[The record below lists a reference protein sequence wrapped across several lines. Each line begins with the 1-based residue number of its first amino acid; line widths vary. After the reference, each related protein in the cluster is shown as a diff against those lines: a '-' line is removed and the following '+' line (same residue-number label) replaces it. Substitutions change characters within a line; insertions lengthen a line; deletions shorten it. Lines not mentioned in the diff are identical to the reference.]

1 VAAFAIDYHS
11 DRAGSTR
18 IDRAR
23 HPIPT
28 RGDHVA
34 RAKRT
39 DRSEARRK
47 YRAYLQAQE
56 EAALADVE
64 SPDSAAVTKSASG
77 VEAKTKRVEGS
88 QGVAPGARLGIF
100 AAARAAYRTPH
111 YRDDIRDIRSLVLHT
126 KAVWPVLLMCIAGG
140 LYIVTRISRDGTTSD
155 PFVTVIAEFLFV
167 PVPLIPPMMAGF
179 FAPKASWLAGLL
191 AAFIATTAFLVVIAF
206 TTLKVTDTGTIAI
219 SSPSPSGPVV
229 TASASPVSSVGATL
243 TTAPGGSP
251 AASAVAAAGS
261 PTPSPS
267 GNGSGTTSG
276 TTTLE
281 LLPSALALF
290 AQSLA
295 FGALIGAASGWYKRF
310 LGMTSGPRKP
320 PPSKSGSGRS
330 GSRKP
335 GSGRV
340 AQRGRPATR
349 S

>member
-1 VAAFAIDYHS
+1 M
-11 DRAGSTR
+11 
-18 IDRAR
+18 
-23 HPIPT
+23 
-28 RGDHVA
+28 A

-56 EAALADVE
+56 EAAIADAE
-64 SPDSAAVTKSASG
+64 SPDGATGTKSGSS
-77 VEAKTKRVEGS
+77 VEAKTKRVESS
-88 QGVAPGARLGIF
+88 QGVVPGARLGIF

-126 KAVWPVLLMCIAGG
+126 KAVWPVLLMCVAGG
-140 LYIVTRISRDGTTSD
+140 AYIVTRIGKDGTTSD
-155 PFVTVIAEFLFV
+155 PLVTVIAEFLFV

-191 AAFIATTAFLVVIAF
+191 AAFIATTAFLFVIAF

-219 SSPSPSGPVV
+219 SSPSPNAPSASVAA
-229 TASASPVSSVGATL
+229 ASASPGSSVSATL

-251 AASAVAAAGS
+251 AAS
-261 PTPSPS
+261 PT
-267 GNGSGTTSG
+267 GATGGTTGG

-310 LGMTSGPRKP
+310 LGMTSGPRTSSRSGSGK
-320 PPSKSGSGRS
+320 SGSGKSGSGRT
-330 GSRKP
+330 
-335 GSGRV
+335 
-340 AQRGRPATR
+340 AQRRRPASR

>member
-1 VAAFAIDYHS
+1 
-11 DRAGSTR
+11 
-18 IDRAR
+18 
-23 HPIPT
+23 
-28 RGDHVA
+28 VA

-56 EAALADVE
+56 EAALADAE
-64 SPDSAAVTKSASG
+64 SPDSATGTKPGSG

-126 KAVWPVLLMCIAGG
+126 KAVWPVLLMCVAGG
-140 LYIVTRISRDGTTSD
+140 AYIVARIGKDGTTSD
-155 PFVTVIAEFLFV
+155 PLVTVIAEFLFV

-191 AAFIATTAFLVVIAF
+191 AAFIATTAFLFVIAF

-219 SSPSPSGPVV
+219 SSPSPNAPSASVAA
-229 TASASPVSSVGATL
+229 ASASPESSVSATL

-251 AASAVAAAGS
+251 AAS
-261 PTPSPS
+261 PT
-267 GNGSGTTSG
+267 GVTGGTTGG

-281 LLPSALALF
+281 LLPSAIALF

-310 LGMTSGPRKP
+310 LGMTSGPRT
-320 PPSKSGSGRS
+320 SSRSGSGKSGSGKS
-330 GSRKP
+330 S
-335 GSGRV
+335 SGRT
-340 AQRGRPATR
+340 AQRRRPATR

>member
-1 VAAFAIDYHS
+1 VFAFAIDYHS

-18 IDRAR
+18 IDCAR

-28 RGDHVA
+28 QGDHVA

-39 DRSEARRK
+39 DKSEARRK

-64 SPDSAAVTKSASG
+64 SPDSVAGTKSGSG

-140 LYIVTRISRDGTTSD
+140 AYIVTRIGKDGTTSD
-155 PFVTVIAEFLFV
+155 PFVTVVAEFLFV
-167 PVPLIPPMMAGF
+167 PVPLIPPMLAGF

-219 SSPSPSGPVV
+219 SSPSPNAPSGSVAA
-229 TASASPVSSVGATL
+229 ASASPVSSVSATL
-243 TTAPGGSP
+243 TTAPAGSP
-251 AASAVAAAGS
+251 AASVSAAAGS
-261 PTPSPS
+261 SAPSPS
-267 GNGSGTTSG
+267 GNTSGTTGG

-281 LLPSALALF
+281 LLPSAIALF

-320 PPSKSGSGRS
+320 PPSKSGSGKS
-330 GSRKP
+330 
-335 GSGRV
+335 GSGRT
-340 AQRGRPATR
+340 AQRRRPATR